1 MAFER
6 FFPFRSVSGDRKYS
20 AEDWAA
26 YFAQFIG
33 NGVFYNDASSLKV
46 VENEDMKIAV
56 KPGAGFAAGR
66 MYMLEDGK
74 VLDIETADG
83 AVDRIDRVV
92 LRCDYVNRLMSVEV
106 IKGSYGIT
114 APAITRN
121 ADVFELA
128 LADVYVKA
136 GTLEITAADITDQR
150 LNTELCGIVT
160 GLIEQADTT
169 EIFNQLQTYFNQF
182 KGRTE
187 ADLQEF
193 KNKTNADIQKFENNM
208 MADFE
213 EWYENYKAVL
223 SGDAE
228 GNLLKLIEETQH
240 GLENQIVETNENT
253 LVGSKAG
260 GLQIVNMRG
269 KSEQATTTGAQL
281 LDASKIKTTYSGGA
295 TVTNNGDGSF
305 TISGS
310 GAMTDGL
317 SVSYNYTHEET
328 VKLLKAGMF
337 YFKHKGDITTPYF
350 YLQLRNSQGTIKE
363 MSAASYSAQYEI
375 NQNHLDDD
383 SFVMIVGFYGGK
395 GSTIKQGTIQPMI
408 YQEGDGTWEPY
419 TGGIAAPNPEY
430 KEPVVS
436 AGQMLV
442 EGRNLF
448 DVSAVKSNETVI
460 NNGDGTLTVKGYS
473 VTAGQSLKELAP
485 MLSVGD
491 VVYLN
496 AKSTGVQIFYLQGAN
511 ESWNFGTSKTIT
523 EAMLTSHVL
532 FYCERVDGVNSDAT
546 ISDIIICKDGN
557 ATYEPYTGGVKGSY
571 DTGIEYTIS
580 GANLFDA
587 TKAQIGYRCNV
598 NGSVVKVD
606 SPKYATSDYIEVE
619 GGASYYLT
627 NVCGN
632 VYCSVVLFDENK
644 TVVGT
649 NVVGNGKVTSGVI
662 TVSADTKYIRI
673 NIITDEV
680 DINTVMVNK
689 GSTALPY
696 EPYTEQTLTISRVL
710 RGIPVTDSS
719 LATYTDEKGQM
730 WRADYIDVKRK
741 VLVQTVGAYTVNQ
754 VLSYDFTESALKWQY
769 GLYFTENINKLKGTS
784 AKHYTNVMN
793 DKFVMV
799 SQSVE
804 GLEETGTCCGFY
816 GHAHGIEF
824 RFRLLKSKYATAEEA
839 KNAIVGST
847 VYYPLTEPVEIPLT
861 DEEIIA
867 LHSIMSGD
875 TVTYMEC
882 ENEVKPVTTK
892 QYGVTEV
899 GALTLEN
906 KNLHTVN
913 ETLRKNQLTKADF
926 IVSGDT
932 LILGWL

>member
-33 NGVFYNDASSLKV
+33 NGVFYNDANSLKV

-106 IKGSYGIT
+106 IKGGYGST

-169 EIFNQLQTYFNQF
+169 EIFNQLQAYFNQF

-187 ADLQEF
+187 ADLQAF
-193 KNKTNADIQKFENNM
+193 KNKTNADIQEFENNM

-223 SGDAE
+223 SGDAA

-240 GLENQIVETNENT
+240 GLENQIVETTAEKMERC
-253 LVGSKAG
+253 KAG
-260 GLQIVNMRG
+260 GVQIVDMLG
-269 KSEQATTTGAQL
+269 KSEQKTLTGSNKLDLSKVTFNNGKLYDNETGSVKANMKDSYYISVITTELNDILINSLGSKFTFAVDNNYSRNISVIIKGSRTDGSTYQETTAQK
-281 LDASKIKTTYSGGA
+281 ANSV
-295 TVTNNGDGSF
+295 TVTVENNF
-305 TISGS
+305 AAIT
-310 GAMTDGL
+310 
-317 SVSYNYTHEET
+317 SVEFRF
-328 VKLLKAGMF
+328 GR
-337 YFKHKGDITTPYF
+337 DITVYTDESTVYTG
-350 YLQLRNSQGTIKE
+350 LRFVQGSE
-363 MSAASYSAQYEI
+363 AL
-375 NQNHLDDD
+375 NH
-383 SFVMIVGFYGGK
+383 
-395 GSTIKQGTIQPMI
+395 
-408 YQEGDGTWEPY
+408 EPY
-419 TGGIAAPNPEY
+419 TGGIPTPNPEY
-430 KEPVVS
+430 QEHVVS
-436 AGQMLV
+436 AGQKMV
-442 EGRNLF
+442 DGYQLF
-448 DVSAVKSNETVI
+448 DKSKAINVTETETGFSFTNTGANGSPVSLGLLKDVAPSIKAGDKVTHYGTVI
-460 NNGDGTLTVKGYS
+460 NSD
-473 VTAGQSLKELAP
+473 
-485 MLSVGD
+485 M
-491 VVYLN
+491 
-496 AKSTGVQIFYLQGAN
+496 GVNTHFYLRGTQQAWTSGTFVTITQEDLDGILYAYGRAN
-511 ESWNFGTSKTIT
+511 ELCEYNNVIIT
-523 EAMLTSHVL
+523 KVE
-532 FYCERVDGVNSDAT
+532 
-546 ISDIIICKDGN
+546 N
-557 ATYEPYTGGVKGSY
+557 APYEPYNGGVKGACE
-571 DTGIEYTIS
+571 TGIKYKIKGKNLLNIDEPLKRNTFINADGELVANGGYNCYRFPLSTDLSVSYKYEDGFDGFRYGIEKDGKITRSVNTNGVISVLATQGEYLWLS
-580 GANLFDA
+580 FAPNSLYDVQVEKG
-587 TKAQIGYRCNV
+587 TKA
-598 NGSVVKVD
+598 
-606 SPKYATSDYIEVE
+606 TE
-619 GGASYYLT
+619 
-627 NVCGN
+627 
-632 VYCSVVLFDENK
+632 
-644 TVVGT
+644 
-649 NVVGNGKVTSGVI
+649 
-662 TVSADTKYIRI
+662 
-673 NIITDEV
+673 
-680 DINTVMVNK
+680 
-689 GSTALPY
+689 Y
-696 EPYTEQTLTISRVL
+696 EPYTEQELKINRVL
-710 RGIPVTDSS
+710 RGIPVTAEW
-719 LATYTDEKGQM
+719 LANYTDEKGQM
-730 WRADYIDVKRK
+730 RRADYIDVKRK

-839 KNAIVGST
+839 KNAILGST

-875 TVTYMEC
+875 KVTYMEC

-892 QYGVTEV
+892 RYGVTEV